1 MVLQPLQKN
10 IGLFENFSFHE
21 SGTETPGDVTF
32 CTKYLYRRFVKLTD
46 KPWKLAVSALFL
58 SVVPFSGKSEKQIA
72 KRAWKPQ
79 FTPKVMFIGES
90 DTLGTRLK
98 AMAQNT

>member
-58 SVVPFSGKSEKQIA
+58 SVVPFPASLKNRLRNEHGS
-72 KRAWKPQ
+72 RSLG
-79 FTPKVMFIGES
+79 PK
-90 DTLGTRLK
+90 
-98 AMAQNT
+98 